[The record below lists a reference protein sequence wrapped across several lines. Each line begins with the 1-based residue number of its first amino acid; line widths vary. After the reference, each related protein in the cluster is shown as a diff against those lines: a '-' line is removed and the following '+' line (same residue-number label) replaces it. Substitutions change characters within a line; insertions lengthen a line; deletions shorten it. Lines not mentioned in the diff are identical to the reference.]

1 MSASAVLFPPPS
13 SAVSLGPHPT
23 VFYHSKIPPCGRS
36 LSFLNPRAAPLLT
49 TPPPAILCTALGAI
63 QLGSKTAF
71 TDLVG
76 SFIILSTASY
86 ALAIL
91 PHVLTGRSHVPKGAF
106 WMGGAGYLVN
116 IVAVVLI
123 MFFNTMFC
131 FRTYLFRT
139 FPISSLHANAFLLR
153 SLRLPNHCLDDEL
166 QQCNPGWG
174 CLSYDSMV
182 VHARGVEVRGSEADP
197 LL

>member
-1 MSASAVLFPPPS
+1 MRPHSPVSSPALMSASAVLFPPPS

-23 VFYHSKIPPCGRS
+23 VFYHSNIPPCARW
-36 LSFLNPRAAPLLT
+36 LSSLNPRATPLLT
-49 TPPPAILCTALGAI
+49 TPPPAVLCTALGAI

-91 PHVLTGRSHVPKGAF
+91 PHVLTGRSHVPKDAF
-106 WMGGAGYLVN
+106 WMGGAGYFVN

-123 MFFNTMFC
+123 IFFNTMFC
-131 FRTYLFRT
+131 FRTYMFQTRP
-139 FPISSLHANAFLLR
+139 FQFG
-153 SLRLPNHCLDDEL
+153 LPVGL
-166 QQCNPGWG
+166 QRIHPTTPC
-174 CLSYDSMV
+174 
-182 VHARGVEVRGSEADP
+182 
-197 LL
+197 